1 MAKSLKSIYFE
12 SELII
17 EAEKQ
22 DLNLN
27 SICNEALRLTLNK
40 DSATGEKIRNDAE
53 ARKDEQVLVRCS
65 TNRSKS
71 RMGAETWRKVV
82 TAYAQKYKMDIED
95 VLRRFN

>member
-53 ARKDEQVLVRCS
+53 LRKDEQVLLRCS
-65 TNRSKS
+65 VNKSKS
-71 RMGAETWRKVV
+71 RVGAETWRKVV
-82 TAYAQKYKMDIED
+82 TAFAQKYKMDIEN
-95 VLRRFN
+95 VLRRYQ